1 MGGIIFPMV
10 MLAVTLAGGSLFLF
24 ALQKKKPGKASGGR
38 SPAMQTAQEFINV
51 EDIRGKYLY
60 TTDGL
65 VLTFVRIHQVN
76 IDLYS
81 KAEKSV
87 LIRQLTA
94 ELSDLQYPFKF
105 LAVSRPVDISP
116 VIIEMQSMLKGAG
129 DRRRELLQQEILQ
142 MAGYSLSGEIVER
155 QFYVSFWE
163 QVGDG
168 GETRDTERE
177 LARRTALFA
186 EKFSGCGIPCE
197 GLGEKEIVRLLNLV
211 HNPSYTHL
219 EDTEFFATIPTLE
232 GDLKM

>member
-1 MGGIIFPMV
+1 MEGILFPMV

-24 ALQKKKPGKASGGR
+24 VLQKKKPGKLAGGGK
-38 SPAMQTAQEFINV
+38 PAMQTAQEFINV

-65 VLTFVRIHQVN
+65 VLAFVRIYQIN

-81 KAEKSV
+81 KAEKSI

-116 VIIEMQSMLKGAG
+116 VITEMQTMLKGAG

-142 MAGYSLSGEIVER
+142 MAGYSMSGEIVER

-168 GETRDTERE
+168 GETRGAERE

-186 EKFSGCGIPCE
+186 EKFAGCGIPYE

-219 EDTEFFATIPTLE
+219 EDTEFFATILTLE
-232 GDLKM
+232 EDFEV

>member
-87 LIRQLTA
+87 LIR
-94 ELSDLQYPFKF
+94 
-105 LAVSRPVDISP
+105 
-116 VIIEMQSMLKGAG
+116 
-129 DRRRELLQQEILQ
+129 
-142 MAGYSLSGEIVER
+142 
-155 QFYVSFWE
+155 
-163 QVGDG
+163 
-168 GETRDTERE
+168 
-177 LARRTALFA
+177 
-186 EKFSGCGIPCE
+186 
-197 GLGEKEIVRLLNLV
+197 
-211 HNPSYTHL
+211 
-219 EDTEFFATIPTLE
+219 
-232 GDLKM
+232 